1 MRATVPD
8 NAKGLPMF
16 RTAASAALIAV
27 SPVCAGIVQAAEPAG
42 IPLAVMTAPAAGE
55 DRALECMTLAIA
67 YESGFEPR
75 AGQIAVGEVI
85 LNRTRHPSYPKSVC
99 GVVFQG
105 SQRRTGCQFT
115 FTCDGALR
123 RPLSPRV
130 MDSARQVAAEVL
142 AGASSG
148 LVGGATHYHASY
160 VSPYWA
166 PSLVRL
172 GTIGQ
177 HIFYRGSGGRLP
189 GARDSTV
196 AEAVAPAAAPRAPSG
211 VFAPWG
217 LPVAAR

>member
-1 MRATVPD
+1 MGG
-8 NAKGLPMF
+8 GLCHNVKDPPMF
-16 RTAASAALIAV
+16 RTAASAALPIAALLC
-27 SPVCAGIVQAAEPAG
+27 SGIAHAAEPAA
-42 IPLAVMTAPAAGE
+42 IPLAAGD

-85 LNRTRHPSYPKSVC
+85 VNRTRHRAYPKSVC

-123 RPLSPRV
+123 RPLPPRV
-130 MDSARQVAAEVL
+130 MASARQVAAEVL

-172 GTIGQ
+172 GMIGQ
-177 HIFYRGSGGRLP
+177 HIFYRGSGGAVP
-189 GARDSTV
+189 AARDGGV
-196 AEAVAPAAAPRAPSG
+196 GGPAVPASPAPQRATFS
-211 VFAPWG
+211 PWG

>member
-1 MRATVPD
+1 MGGGLGH
-8 NAKGLPMF
+8 NAKDPPMF
-16 RTAASAALIAV
+16 RTAASAALAVAALLCSGIAH
-27 SPVCAGIVQAAEPAG
+27 AA
-42 IPLAVMTAPAAGE
+42 APGALLVASLPTGR

-85 LNRTRHPSYPKSVC
+85 VNRTRHRAYPKSVC

-123 RPLSPRV
+123 RPLPPRV
-130 MDSARQVAAEVL
+130 MASARQVAAEVL

-172 GTIGQ
+172 GMIGQ
-177 HIFYRGSGGRLP
+177 HIFYRGSGGAVP
-189 GARDSTV
+189 AARDGGGGGP
-196 AEAVAPAAAPRAPSG
+196 AVPASPAPQRATFS
-211 VFAPWG
+211 PWG

>member
-1 MRATVPD
+1 MGG
-8 NAKGLPMF
+8 GLCHNVKDPPMF
-16 RTAASAALIAV
+16 RTAASAALPIAALLC
-27 SPVCAGIVQAAEPAG
+27 SGIAHAAEPAA
-42 IPLAVMTAPAAGE
+42 IPLAAVASLPTDR
-55 DRALECMTLAIA
+55 DRALKCMTLAIA

-85 LNRTRHPSYPKSVC
+85 VNRTRHRAYPKSVC

-123 RPLSPRV
+123 RPLPPRV
-130 MDSARQVAAEVL
+130 MASARQVAAEVL

-172 GTIGQ
+172 GVIGQ
-177 HIFYRGSGGRLP
+177 HVFYRGAGGI
-189 GARDSTV
+189 G
-196 AEAVAPAAAPRAPSG
+196 PRARIAAG
-211 VFAPWG
+211 VESAVPATPAPQRATFSPWG
-217 LPVAAR
+217 LAVAAR